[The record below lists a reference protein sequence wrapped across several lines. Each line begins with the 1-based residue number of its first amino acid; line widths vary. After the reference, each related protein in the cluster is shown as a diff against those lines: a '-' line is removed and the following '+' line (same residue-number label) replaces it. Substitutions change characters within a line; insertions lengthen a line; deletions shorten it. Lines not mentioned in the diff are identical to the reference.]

1 MKIHLQREYCY
12 PPSSQEKGD
21 GRQKLCQHSVS
32 LASLFSLFLLH
43 SQLLSE
49 SSFSGLPL
57 WPALAL
63 TAFHK
68 SFRLSESPL
77 VMLRQPCSLRNYQV
91 LRTLQCETVFVG
103 MPRPYCVCKFN
114 KIPVNI
120 IKYVPPLEKHD
131 NTAVRHKRTLISKVV
146 LSTT

>member
-1 MKIHLQREYCY
+1 MNIAIHHHPRKRET
-12 PPSSQEKGD
+12 GD
-21 GRQKLCQHSVS
+21 RSF
-32 LASLFSLFLLH
+32 ASIQSHWQVCFPCFLLH

-91 LRTLQCETVFVG
+91 LRTLQCEILFVG
-103 MPRPYCVCKFN
+103 MSRPYCVSKFN

-131 NTAVRHKRTLISKVV
+131 NTAVRHKRTLVSKVV